1 MLFRSLLVGPLV
13 ALVLQG
19 WPQELRVLINTGIT
33 VALLTYGVMPFLT
46 RRFKG
51 WLFKA

>member
-1 MLFRSLLVGPLV
+1 MAPLLGL
-13 ALVLQG
+13 LLG
-19 WPQELRVLINTGIT
+19 SWPQPLRLVINTGIT
-33 VALLTYGVMPFLT
+33 VMILTYWLMPLLT

>member
-1 MLFRSLLVGPLV
+1 MV
-13 ALVLQG
+13 
-19 WPQELRVLINTGIT
+19 T
-33 VALLTYGVMPFLT
+33 LLTYLVMPFLT

>member
-1 MLFRSLLVGPLV
+1 V
-13 ALVLQG
+13 AAALAS
-19 WPQELRVLINTGIT
+19 WPQVLRVLINTGIM
-33 VALLTYGVMPFLT
+33 VALLTYLVMPFLT